1 MSPALHQLPAHVP
14 HSRNRVHVVVET
26 PKGGRNKFAF
36 EPDLQAFK
44 LKGVL
49 PEGHSFPFDFGF
61 VPSTKAEDGDPL
73 DVLLILSGPA
83 FPGCVVEARL
93 IGALEVK
100 QQEPDGQTVR
110 NDRLL
115 AVAADSREHKTIREI
130 GDLAPEMLHEI
141 EHFFISYNAVK
152 GQQITI
158 LRRVGPARATALLA
172 QAALPRPKSDESA
185 D

>member
-1 MSPALHQLPAHVP
+1 MPLSLHELPAHVP
-14 HSRNRVHVVVET
+14 GSRSRVHVVVET

-73 DVLLILSGPA
+73 DVLLILSAPA

-93 IGALEVK
+93 LGALEVE
-100 QQEPDGQTVR
+100 QQEPDGQIVR

-115 AVAADSREHKTIREI
+115 AVAADSREHKNIREI
-130 GDLAPEMLHEI
+130 TDLSAEMLHEI

-152 GQQITI
+152 GQELKV
-158 LRRVGPARATALLA
+158 LRRVGTTGAAALLKK
-172 QAALPRPKSDESA
+172 AALPKAPTP
-185 D
+185 